1 MQRASTTSAKRGK
14 KNTASE
20 AFDSESGAASQP
32 RGADLTAI
40 ADASDTGAPSDFDT
54 VIGALTSGVASEP
67 ALLPTTTTEERM
79 LRFFHGNVSA
89 SARAE
94 ETSNAEL
101 HVDAAP
107 SVQNDMQMHVDAA
120 PAVQNDTQTHVDATP
135 SAQTGAG
142 TVNAVTLS
150 DLSDDDDAAP
160 SAQHS
165 TPMHHDLVVASTP
178 ERSPPRPPTARADAA
193 LVTHV
198 ETIPAA
204 PGSSI
209 GSTPSSS
216 VPASP
221 STETSKRLSSPRAGS
236 HKAAGVGAV
245 SSKFAGSARAI
256 TTASK
261 LAASMSRE
269 RAGTPPAAAANS
281 TVAMDGAAEDSVTLQ
296 IAPDGGGN
304 IR

>member
-107 SVQNDMQMHVDAA
+107 SVQNDM
-120 PAVQNDTQTHVDATP
+120 QTHVDATP

>member
-107 SVQNDMQMHVDAA
+107 SVQNDMQ
-120 PAVQNDTQTHVDATP
+120 THVDATP

-193 LVTHV
+193 LVTHA

-281 TVAMDGAAEDSVTLQ
+281 TVATDGAAEDSVTLQ